1 MLLATVQNIER
12 SLLSTAA
19 SGWKQIIG
27 QAPYLL
33 LSDLVNQLLTSIKQ
47 RSLVS
52 SNLQTAVTVSVLHN
66 QHRCNLQEA
75 QKERLLIELQDVCS
89 RKFKVNFNKNKQK
102 LLLEITLSTFFIK
115 TQKLITFQK
124 LVYYLKI

>member
-27 QAPYLL
+27 QALYLL

-75 QKERLLIELQDVCS
+75 HK
-89 RKFKVNFNKNKQK
+89 
-102 LLLEITLSTFFIK
+102 
-115 TQKLITFQK
+115 
-124 LVYYLKI
+124 